1 MNKAGAGFDL
11 SVNVILQ
18 LLKKHKNIIGLKD
31 TFGAPSHTRTL
42 ISRIKPEYPEFRIY
56 SGYDDNF
63 AHVVSSGGDG
73 CIAAL
78 SNVFPKL
85 CSEWVD
91 AVEHDNMEK
100 SAQIQQTIDALMD
113 FYAIST
119 PFMPAMKYGLSVIG
133 IPFPLTCKRPA
144 LEVTEN
150 QKQMVDG
157 MLKEI
162 ISKIQK

>member
-1 MNKAGAGFDL
+1 M

-42 ISRIKPEYPEFRIY
+42 IGRIKPEYPEFRIY

-100 SAQIQQTIDALMD
+100 SAQIQQTIDVLMD

>member
-1 MNKAGAGFDL
+1 M
-11 SVNVILQ
+11 
-18 LLKKHKNIIGLKD
+18 
-31 TFGAPSHTRTL
+31 
-42 ISRIKPEYPEFRIY
+42 IKPEYPEFRIY